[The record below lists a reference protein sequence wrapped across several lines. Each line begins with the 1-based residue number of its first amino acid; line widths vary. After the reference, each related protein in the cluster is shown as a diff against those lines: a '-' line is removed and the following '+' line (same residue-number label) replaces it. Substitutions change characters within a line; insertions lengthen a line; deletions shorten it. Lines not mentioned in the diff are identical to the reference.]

1 MLTTR
6 LRRTLGALS
15 MLLPIPLAAGCTQH
29 GASGAVS
36 ASPPATASP
45 WALPTSTM
53 RWNDQAWELVAR
65 NQVGQFP
72 AIRTFAYTNLAINN
86 AIILARQQGRG
97 PAGAAAGAAAT
108 VLVFLYPKDEQALT
122 ARLARETAAI
132 GAEDRADCAAGVEI
146 GRAAAADVITAARND
161 RVATPW
167 TGSLPT
173 GSDTWVSQNQPATPP
188 LGPGL
193 GSARTFF
200 LTTGADVRPPTPM
213 AVDSPAFKAQ
223 VAEVRLVSD
232 HRTPEQLRIAQ
243 YWEQLTGAF
252 SAGVWNELVRNAISG
267 RGLSEAESARI
278 LALMHM
284 ASADANIACH
294 DAKYTYWVPRP
305 TQMDPG
311 IRLAIGI
318 PNHPS
323 YPSNHAIISG
333 TIGLVLDAQ
342 FPELG
347 GRFYAMGR
355 QAGESRIY
363 AGIHYPFDVEDGF
376 VMARKIAAKVLEVG
390 VPTDRPFMPVGR

>member
-1 MLTTR
+1 MLTTM
-6 LRRTLGALS
+6 LRRIVGALS
-15 MLLPIPLAAGCTQH
+15 IGLPITLAAACAHQGT
-29 GASGAVS
+29 SGSVS
-36 ASPPATASP
+36 ASPSTSSP

-65 NQVGQFP
+65 NRIGQFP

-108 VLVFLYPKDEQALT
+108 VLIFLFPKDEQALT

-132 GAEDRADCAAGVEI
+132 GVEGHADFAAGVEI
-146 GRAAAADVITAARND
+146 GRAAAADVIAAAKND
-161 RVATPW
+161 RSGAPW

-173 GSDTWVSQNQPATPP
+173 GPDKWVSQNQPPTPP

-193 GSARTFF
+193 GGVRTFF
-200 LTTGADVRPPTPM
+200 LTTGADFRPPTPP
-213 AVDSPAFKAQ
+213 AVDSQAFKAQ
-223 VAEVRLVSD
+223 VAEVRKVSD

-243 YWEQLTGAF
+243 YWENLTAAF
-252 SAGVWNELVRNAISG
+252 AAGLWKEVARDAISA
-267 RGLSEAESARI
+267 RGLGELESARV

-284 ASADANIACH
+284 ASADANIVCH

-311 IRLAIGI
+311 IRLAIGV

-323 YPSNHAIISG
+323 YPSNHACVSG

-342 FPELG
+342 FPEQK
-347 GRFYAMGR
+347 GRFFAMGR

-376 VMARKIAAKVLEVG
+376 TLARKVAAKVLQVG
-390 VPTDRPFMPVGR
+390 IPTDRPFMPLGR